1 MLWLTRKTNASQ
13 VTCWIRSRSV
23 LVTAS
28 YGRYGQRTAR
38 IWPDRIYLIQLPVS
52 DSGPCFSHQRRHGS
66 YCAKPT
72 RLRSARPGQG
82 LAKRIW
88 SGSKP
93 VCQII
98 GPGFW
103 QDATGP
109 LPVSHFQIRL
119 RSCTDGPNHIALNR
133 PGSDLVFWM
142 TVSGF
147 GQTDPVRKL
156 ACVKE
161 SSGPL
166 LANAS
171 ELIRIGYANRIRH
184 VYWER
189 FLGAGKAGKQRRVGC
204 VCHCQGGVTTIGSW
218 VQFHQ
223 TPGTCLPH
231 PSSNHCRNWLR
242 HTSPKTVT

>member
-1 MLWLTRKTNASQ
+1 MDVKQHRTVLRHWSQFVPNMSTDTRGNKALLHHHHVRSMLWLTRKTNASQ

-93 VCQII
+93 VC
-98 GPGFW
+98 
-103 QDATGP
+103 
-109 LPVSHFQIRL
+109 R
-119 RSCTDGPNHIALNR
+119 NHRARFLAGRNR
-133 PGSDLVFWM
+133 PATSFPLSDSVAF
-142 TVSGF
+142 
-147 GQTDPVRKL
+147 
-156 ACVKE
+156 
-161 SSGPL
+161 
-166 LANAS
+166 
-171 ELIRIGYANRIRH
+171 
-184 VYWER
+184 
-189 FLGAGKAGKQRRVGC
+189 
-204 VCHCQGGVTTIGSW
+204 
-218 VQFHQ
+218 FHRC
-223 TPGTCLPH
+223 P
-231 PSSNHCRNWLR
+231 R
-242 HTSPKTVT
+242 